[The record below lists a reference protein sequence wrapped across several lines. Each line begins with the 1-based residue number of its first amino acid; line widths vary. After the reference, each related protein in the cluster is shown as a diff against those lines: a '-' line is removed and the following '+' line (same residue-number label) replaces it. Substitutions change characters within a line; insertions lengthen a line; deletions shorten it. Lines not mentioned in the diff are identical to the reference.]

1 MIKKINTEIDE
12 FTNTI
17 KETKG
22 CDDMLAYM
30 NSNIYASIKLLMFAS
45 KTFSL
50 FGKIMLFF
58 IISLT
63 GLLLMSSLTIGSL
76 NSTLLLIDIILFI
89 LILAFVMQYKKSL
102 ILSIENKKSSM
113 ET

>member
-50 FGKIMLFF
+50 LGKIMLFF

-63 GLLLMSSLTIGSL
+63 GLLLMSSLTLGSL
-76 NSTLLLIDIILFI
+76 NSTLLLIDVILFI